1 MSRVNKANKMLWSK
15 QKFIPGIHHYSQ
27 TNVKNTAHSL
37 QTNFC
42 TIAIDTM
49 NLVYKQQK

>member
-27 TNVKNTAHSL
+27 TNVKNTAHTVYRRTSALL
-37 QTNFC
+37 QLT
-42 TIAIDTM
+42 
-49 NLVYKQQK
+49 Q